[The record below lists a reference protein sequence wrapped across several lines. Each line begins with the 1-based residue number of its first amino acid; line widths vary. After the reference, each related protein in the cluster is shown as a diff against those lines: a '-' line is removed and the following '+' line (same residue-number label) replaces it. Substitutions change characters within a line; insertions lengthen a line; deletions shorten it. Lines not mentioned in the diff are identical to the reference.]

1 LATLISTGRLT
12 GSKDRMIKRAQT
24 FFVESL
30 TRIEKTHPSAMEAN
44 LELNKLNQTVQQ
56 RSKTLAAKNRELKQ
70 EITERRAAEKAL
82 KQSKKN
88 YGLLLKQSEHMQEQL
103 KRLSRQV
110 LTAQEEERM
119 RISHELHDEVAQVMT
134 GINLHL
140 TTLKKEAAATTKDL
154 QTTIVR
160 TQRLVEKSV
169 DIVHRFA
176 GQLRPPVLDDLGL
189 FPALHAYITEFSKQ
203 TGLSIRFTSFTRSRI
218 NNLDNAKRIVLYRVA
233 QEALTNVGKHA
244 KANLVTVSIQKIRR
258 TIHLEIRDDG
268 KSFKVKGRLLAG
280 KKKGLGLIGM
290 RERVEMVNGCFSV
303 ESSPGKGTTIRAEI
317 PLDIKK

>member
-1 LATLISTGRLT
+1 
-12 GSKDRMIKRAQT
+12 
-24 FFVESL
+24 
-30 TRIEKTHPSAMEAN
+30 
-44 LELNKLNQTVQQ
+44 
-56 RSKTLAAKNRELKQ
+56 
-70 EITERRAAEKAL
+70 
-82 KQSKKN
+82 
-88 YGLLLKQSEHMQEQL
+88 
-103 KRLSRQV
+103 
-110 LTAQEEERM
+110 
-119 RISHELHDEVAQVMT
+119 
-134 GINLHL
+134 
-140 TTLKKEAAATTKDL
+140 
-154 QTTIVR
+154 
-160 TQRLVEKSV
+160 VEKSV

-189 FPALHAYITEFSKQ
+189 FPALHAYVTEFSKQ

-317 PLDIKK
+317 PLDINK